1 MKNTTSKRVLSL
13 ALALVLTLAAFPIL
27 GLSASAEASWPWL
40 SASGYCEYVSPGKTK
55 VYLDS
60 SLTTQGSSGKAY
72 NAYITN
78 GDVLK
83 IYQITESY
91 TLLGYPT
98 SSGTR
103 KGYVKTS
110 TIFGVSAPIEKVTSC
125 GKATTYQTVSES
137 SRSGYVDTGDDVY
150 KLGNASKGSYT
161 LVMYTAKSGTRAY
174 KVAFV
179 KTADYDNIILG
190 NAGTPNTASP
200 DGTLTNTLYG
210 INTTGSKISCGF
222 DGYVTLRQKYGYR
235 HEGIDFS
242 YGSGVAVYSLTDGYV
257 TNVVQGD
264 ANSLS
269 TVAIY
274 YAAADKT
281 IVYLHL
287 APTVEPGTNVV
298 KGSQIGTEDS
308 RKAGSAHTHVE
319 VRDGYRT
326 NAAVSSDTKLVNS
339 NPTAFWN
346 SLGYTVK

>member
-1 MKNTTSKRVLSL
+1 MKSTMLKRVLSL
-13 ALALVLTLAAFPIL
+13 ALALVLTLATFPIL
-27 GLSASAEASWPWL
+27 DLSASAAASWPWL
-40 SASGYCEYVSPGKTK
+40 STSSYCEYVSPGKAN
-55 VYLDS
+55 VYRDS
-60 SLTTQGSSGKAY
+60 SLTTRGASNKSY
-72 NAYITN
+72 NAYIAG
-78 GDVLK
+78 GDLLK
-83 IYQITESY
+83 IYEITGSY
-91 TLLGYPT
+91 TCLSYPT
-98 SSGTR
+98 SSGSKT
-103 KGYVKTS
+103 GYVKTS
-110 TIFGVSAPIEKVTSC
+110 TLFGVSAPNEQVTSR
-125 GKATTYQTVSES
+125 GKATTYKTASAS
-137 SRSGYVDTGDDVY
+137 SRSGYVANGDTVY
-150 KLGNASKGSYT
+150 KLGSTRSGYT
-161 LVMYTAKSGTRAY
+161 LVMYTAASGSRAY

-179 KTADYDNIILG
+179 KTTDYDNIIVG
-190 NAGTPNTASP
+190 NTGTSNAASSG
-200 DGTLTNTLYG
+200 GTLTNALYG

-242 YGSGVAVYSLTDGYV
+242 YAPGAAVYSLTDGYV
-257 TNVVQGD
+257 TNVVRGN

-281 IVYLHL
+281 VVYLHL

-319 VRDGYRT
+319 VRDGCQT
-326 NAAVSSDTKLVNS
+326 NAAVSSDTNLVNS